1 MDDDTLGPAMAPVCT
16 DWWAGAHDLAPT
28 ARLFTTP
35 AGRGTSYGRGVTDV
49 LAGWVEVA
57 ADGVER
63 ARTAC
68 AELRWHEAYRRRW
81 REVRAESGVRAAHA
95 SAALEGA
102 RLPLEVARGIAT
114 GAAGLSLGAAAARGA
129 GADPEAVLTGAVRG
143 SALAERFMPELAG
156 QGAPS
161 LPPLPQLLARAH
173 TVVGAGWVPTDALGR
188 LRDDEPARDVTGL
201 GPAPLGREVAA
212 RIDLLSRTV
221 ATTSAPALVVAALV
235 HAEVMAVRPFV
246 AGNGLVARLVGRV
259 LLTCGGLDPTGSV
272 LPEAVWAAAP
282 QVYVAGIAGYAT
294 GTAQGVA
301 GWMAQYADAVVQGA
315 AGAREVADAVLAG
328 RLG

>member
-1 MDDDTLGPAMAPVCT
+1 
-16 DWWAGAHDLAPT
+16 
-28 ARLFTTP
+28 
-35 AGRGTSYGRGVTDV
+35 
-49 LAGWVEVA
+49 
-57 ADGVER
+57 
-63 ARTAC
+63 
-68 AELRWHEAYRRRW
+68 
-81 REVRAESGVRAAHA
+81 
-95 SAALEGA
+95 
-102 RLPLEVARGIAT
+102 
-114 GAAGLSLGAAAARGA
+114 
-129 GADPEAVLTGAVRG
+129 VLTGAVRG
-143 SALAERFMPELAG
+143 SALAERLMPELAG
-156 QGAPS
+156 RGAPS

-212 RIDLLSRTV
+212 RIDLLARTV

-235 HAEVMAVRPFV
+235 HAEVLAVRPFV

-259 LLTCGGLDPTGSV
+259 LLTSGGLDPTGSV

-282 QVYVAGIAGYAT
+282 QVYVAGVAGYAT

-301 GWMAQYADAVVQGA
+301 GWLAQYADAVVQGA